1 MKTNDHKHHVNQKV
15 FVLDTNVLIHRPD
28 AFLSFRGCDVIL
40 PLWVLE
46 ELDNLKRDHHGR
58 GRSARHAIRKI
69 NDAVGRGS
77 LHRGVKLENG
87 GTLKVSLKYS
97 QNIPPGFLIEKMD
110 NKIILCALEQMEKGH
125 SVFFVSKDINA
136 RIKATALG
144 IKAVDYE
151 KNKVNIKSLYEGM
164 SEMTLDESEFEK
176 FRVDGFREYDE
187 PILANEFVL
196 VHEKGQGKTV
206 HLGRYNLLEKRI
218 DFVDS
223 HQESVLGIKP
233 FNVQQRMA
241 FDLLLD
247 DSIPLVTMVG
257 RAGTGKTLLAL
268 AAALKKTLNDKK
280 YSRVLVTR
288 PIIPMGNDI
297 GYLPGAKSAKMS
309 HWMQPVFDN
318 LELIIESGKQ
328 QNLKSIDQ
336 LLNNKVIEIEALTY
350 IRGRSLPRQYII
362 IDEAQNLTPH
372 EVKTVVSRAGE
383 GTKVILCGDPYQI
396 DSPYLDAESNGLS
409 YLVEAFKSESL
420 AGHITL
426 SRTERSPLADLAAE
440 LL

>member
-1 MKTNDHKHHVNQKV
+1 M
-15 FVLDTNVLIHRPD
+15 
-28 AFLSFRGCDVIL
+28 
-40 PLWVLE
+40 
-46 ELDNLKRDHHGR
+46 
-58 GRSARHAIRKI
+58 
-69 NDAVGRGS
+69 S
-77 LHRGVKLENG
+77 LFG
-87 GTLKVSLKYS
+87 GMT
-97 QNIPPGFLIEKMD
+97 
-110 NKIILCALEQMEKGH
+110 
-125 SVFFVSKDINA
+125 
-136 RIKATALG
+136 
-144 IKAVDYE
+144 
-151 KNKVNIKSLYEGM
+151 
-164 SEMTLDESEFEK
+164 EMTLDDEEFEQ
-176 FRVDGFREYDE
+176 FRIDGYREYNE
-187 PILANEFVL
+187 NILPNEFVI
-196 VHEKGQGKTV
+196 VHKKGQGKTV
-206 HLGRYNLLEKRI
+206 HLGRYNEEEKRL
-218 DFVDS
+218 DFVNS

-233 FNVQQRMA
+233 LNIHQRMA

-247 DSIPLVTMVG
+247 DSVPLVTMVG

-297 GYLPGAKSAKMS
+297 GYLPGAKQAKMT

-372 EVKTVVSRAGE
+372 EVKTIVSRAGE
-383 GTKVILCGDPYQI
+383 DTKVILCGDPYQI

-409 YLVEAFKSESL
+409 YLVESFKSVSL
-420 AGHITL
+420 SGHITL
-426 SRTERSPLADLAAE
+426 SHTERSPLAELAAE

>member
-1 MKTNDHKHHVNQKV
+1 
-15 FVLDTNVLIHRPD
+15 
-28 AFLSFRGCDVIL
+28 
-40 PLWVLE
+40 
-46 ELDNLKRDHHGR
+46 
-58 GRSARHAIRKI
+58 
-69 NDAVGRGS
+69 
-77 LHRGVKLENG
+77 
-87 GTLKVSLKYS
+87 
-97 QNIPPGFLIEKMD
+97 MD
-110 NKIILCALEQMEKGH
+110 NKIILCALDEMKKGH

-151 KNKVNIKSLYEGM
+151 RNKVNMTSLYSGM
-164 SEMTLDESEFEK
+164 REMTVDEKDFEQ
-176 FRVDGFREYDE
+176 FRIDGYMDYKEVIMPNEYVVV
-187 PILANEFVL
+187 NK
-196 VHEKGQGKTV
+196 KGQGKTI
-206 HLGRYNLLEKRI
+206 HLGRFNQVENRLDYIN
-218 DFVDS
+218 S
-223 HQESVLGIKP
+223 HQESVLGLNPLNI
-233 FNVQQRMA
+233 QQRMA

-247 DSIPLVTMVG
+247 DSISLVTMIG

-268 AAALKKTLNDKK
+268 AAALKKTLNDKS
-280 YSRVLVTR
+280 YSRVLISR

-297 GYLPGAKSAKMS
+297 GYLPGAKQAKMS

-318 LELIIESGKQ
+318 LELIIETSKQ

-336 LLNNKVIEIEALTY
+336 LLNNKIIEIEALTY

-372 EVKTVVSRAGE
+372 EVKTVVSRAGQ
-383 GTKVILCGDPYQI
+383 GTKVILSGDPYQI

-409 YLVEAFKSESL
+409 YLVETFKHVPI

-426 SRTERSPLADLAAE
+426 SHTERSQLADLAAE

>member
-1 MKTNDHKHHVNQKV
+1 MKSSEKSRSKEKV

-58 GRSARHAIRKI
+58 GRSARHAIRNI
-69 NDAVGRGS
+69 NEAVGKGS
-77 LHRGVKLENG
+77 LHRGVKLEHG
-87 GTLKVSLKYS
+87 GTLKVSLHYS
-97 QNIPPGFLIEKMD
+97 TKVPPGFLFEKMD
-110 NKIILCALEQMEKGH
+110 NKIILCALSQAEKGH
-125 SVFFVSKDINA
+125 TVFFVSKDINA

-144 IKAVDYE
+144 LKAVDYE
-151 KNKVNIKSLYEGM
+151 KNKVNITSLFGGM
-164 SEMTLDESEFEK
+164 TEFSLEDDK
-176 FRVDGFREYDE
+176 FEQFRIDGFMDYAD
-187 PILANEFVL
+187 PLMPNEFVV
-196 VHEKGQGKTV
+196 VHKKGQGRTI
-206 HLGRYNLLEKRI
+206 HLGRYNGEEKRL
-218 DFVDS
+218 DYVNS

-233 FNVQQRMA
+233 LNVQQRMA

-247 DSIPLVTMVG
+247 DSIPLVTMIG
-257 RAGTGKTLLAL
+257 QAGTGKTLLAL
-268 AAALKKTLNDKK
+268 AAALKRTLNDKK
-280 YSRVLVTR
+280 YSRVLITR

-297 GYLPGAKSAKMS
+297 GFLPGAKQAKMN

-383 GTKVILCGDPYQI
+383 GTKVVLAGDPFQI

-409 YLVEAFKSESL
+409 YLVEAFKNVSL

-426 SRTERSPLADLAAE
+426 SRTERSKLADLAAE

>member
-1 MKTNDHKHHVNQKV
+1 MKNNEHRHGKNKV

-28 AFLSFRGCDVIL
+28 AFLSFKGCDVVL

-58 GRSARHAIRKI
+58 GRSARHAIRRI
-69 NDAVGRGS
+69 NDAVGKGS
-77 LHRGVKLENG
+77 LHRGVRLENG
-87 GTLKVSLKYS
+87 GTLRVSLRYS
-97 QNIPPGFLIEKMD
+97 KNIPPGFLLEKMD
-110 NKIILCALEQMEKGH
+110 NKIILCALEEMEKGN

-144 IKAVDYE
+144 LKAVDYE
-151 KNKVNIKSLYEGM
+151 KNKVNIMSLFGGM
-164 SEMTLDESEFEK
+164 TEMTLDDDNFEK
-176 FRVDGFREYDE
+176 FRIDGYREYDD
-187 PILANEFVL
+187 PIQPNEFVI
-196 VHEKGQGKTV
+196 VHKKGQGKTV
-206 HLGRYNLLEKRI
+206 HLGRYSEEDKRLN
-218 DFVDS
+218 FVNS

-233 FNVQQRMA
+233 LNIEQRMA

-247 DSIPLVTMVG
+247 DDIPLVTMVG

-297 GYLPGAKSAKMS
+297 GFLPGAKQAKMN

-336 LLNNKVIEIEALTY
+336 LLNNKIIEIEALTY
-350 IRGRSLPRQYII
+350 IRGRSLPRQFII

-383 GTKVILCGDPYQI
+383 DTKVILCGDPFQI

-409 YLVEAFKSESL
+409 YLVECFKSVSL

-426 SRTERSPLADLAAE
+426 SQTERSPLADLAAE